1 MRAIDTLRQT
11 QKAAARSLKVFVCD
25 VGRGLLEV
33 SHNTL
38 ALVGLAAIAVAVFS
52 LGRADI
58 RAQLEVVAFEWL
70 QTRHEERREAMLDA
84 PTKLLQAVAEPEG
97 VARATAADL
106 QALTRQQAQLA
117 VWIARR
123 YKVAPEPIGALVK
136 EAWAI
141 GQRAQLDP
149 TLILAIMAIES
160 SFNPFAQSPVG
171 AQGLHKLRDG
181 NRQPGLARPPWP
193 GQGDE
198 PDLGLGQKRR
208 QLRELAGPTDDGRRR
223 RWQVRRRSEALQR
236 WKVPRHPWGYEL
248 CEAFRFR
255 NVLQPVPAELLNV
268 GIGEVA
274 GDKLGCGRRQHKLA
288 PVSGPGDA
296 RSTVDVHS
304 DVAVLMPGRLP
315 GMQPHPNVHPD
326 AVGPVV
332 GVETSLGREGG
343 LGSVRGGGEHD
354 EEAVPFRSH
363 LGSTPTFDLRPQDVP
378 LRGQSLSVPVTQSAQ
393 KLRRAFD
400 VAEEQRHS
408 AGGKRLHVTGYLAT
422 GARRVGLDA
431 ANTRAE
437 VE

>member
-171 AQGLHKLRDG
+171 AQGLMQVLTRVHDEKYHAFGGKHAAFDPISNLRVGVLVLKECILRAGSVQEGLRHYVGAALLDSDG
-181 NRQPGLARPPWP
+181 GYVGRV
-193 GQGDE
+193 
-198 PDLGLGQKRR
+198 LGE
-208 QLRELAGPTDDGRRR
+208 QL
-223 RWQVRRRSEALQR
+223 
-236 WKVPRHPWGYEL
+236 HM
-248 CEAFRFR
+248 R
-255 NVLQPVPAELLNV
+255 NVVGGKAVPPNAPAFVPPPANV
-268 GIGEVA
+268 V
-274 GDKLGCGRRQHKLA
+274 KPL
-288 PVSGPGDA
+288 
-296 RSTVDVHS
+296 
-304 DVAVLMPGRLP
+304 
-315 GMQPHPNVHPD
+315 
-326 AVGPVV
+326 
-332 GVETSLGREGG
+332 
-343 LGSVRGGGEHD
+343 
-354 EEAVPFRSH
+354 EAVAPEAVTDAPAGKAAEQ
-363 LGSTPTFDLRPQDVP
+363 LALLR
-378 LRGQSLSVPVTQSAQ
+378 
-393 KLRRAFD
+393 
-400 VAEEQRHS
+400 
-408 AGGKRLHVTGYLAT
+408 
-422 GARRVGLDA
+422 
-431 ANTRAE
+431 
-437 VE
+437 